1 MGYGKNSEGVTM
13 RSQTDVIKNYLVT
26 TGFSLSQD
34 ECTKLFGFT
43 RLAARMWDIKERIE
57 KNVEPYLVCSKMQ
70 HGTKRYGMECKWKEW
85 WIEKK
90 NEA

>member
-57 KNVEPYLVCSKMQ
+57 KNDEPYLVCSKMQ
-70 HGTKRYGMECKWKEW
+70 HGTNRYGMECKWKEW
-85 WIEKK
+85 WIKKK